1 MTHSA
6 SVHDAMCKHT
16 GRITRTIRFAQRT
29 SQMETKVTSTRT
41 TEGTDKII
49 ADKSIEDAKWL
60 LGFVA
65 TLGTVV
71 FATGFAAAAIGA

>member
-1 MTHSA
+1 
-6 SVHDAMCKHT
+6 
-16 GRITRTIRFAQRT
+16 
-29 SQMETKVTSTRT
+29 METKVTSTRT

>member
-1 MTHSA
+1 
-6 SVHDAMCKHT
+6 
-16 GRITRTIRFAQRT
+16 
-29 SQMETKVTSTRT
+29 MESKITSTLM

-49 ADKSIEDAKWL
+49 ADKSIDDAKWL

-65 TLGTVV
+65 TLAMVV